1 MNFRFEAPWLLLL
14 LVLPIL
20 LAVWPFITKKR
31 TQPASLRYA
40 DISLVISSIRTWRI
54 YARHGLT
61 VLRLLAMALV
71 IVAVARPQFIQARQ
85 VVKGEGVDIVL
96 ALDIS
101 GSMASLDFQPKNRL
115 EAAKQVIQDFIK
127 ERPYDRVGLVVFARN
142 AFSQSPPTI
151 DHAVLLRLLNQVKL
165 STDLHIDDGTAIG
178 MGLAN
183 ASNMLKDSKAKSKV
197 VILLTDGV
205 NNSGEIDPLTA
216 AEAAKTLNLKIYT
229 IGAAK
234 TGEVPVP
241 GPPDL
246 FGNATI
252 VYRQSEIDEKSLQQI
267 ADTTGALYFRAEDTA
282 GLKKIYEEINR
293 LEKSQIEVQTY
304 TRYQE
309 LVIWLLVPAMLL
321 FLLEMLLSQTVLRKI
336 P

>member
-1 MNFRFEAPWLLLL
+1 MAFRFASPWFLILLI
-14 LVLPIL
+14 LPIL
-20 LAVWPFITKKR
+20 LAIWPLLNKQR
-31 TQPASLRYA
+31 RQAAGLRYA
-40 DISLVISSIRTWRI
+40 DVSLTASSSRSWRI
-54 YARHGLT
+54 YARHFLT
-61 VLRLLAMALV
+61 VSRLLAMGLM
-71 IVAVARPQFIQARQ
+71 IVALARPQFVQARQ
-85 VVKGEGVDIVL
+85 VIKGEGVDIVL

-101 GSMASLDFQPKNRL
+101 GSMASLDFQPQNRL
-115 EAAKQVIQDFIK
+115 GAAKQVIQEFIK
-127 ERPYDRVGLVVFARN
+127 ERPYDRIGLVVFASN

-151 DHAVLLRLLNQVKL
+151 DHVVLGRLLEQVKL
-165 STDLHIDDGTAIG
+165 STELRIADGTAMG
-178 MGLAN
+178 MGVAN
-183 ASNMLKDSKAKSKV
+183 ASNMLKDSKAKSRV
-197 VILLTDGV
+197 IILLTDGV

-216 AEAAKTLNLKIYT
+216 AQAAKTLGLKIYT

-234 TGEVPVP
+234 PGEVPVP

-252 VYRQSEIDEKSLQQI
+252 IYRQSEIDEKVLQEI
-267 ADTTGALYFRAEDTA
+267 ANTTGGLYFRAEDTT

-309 LVIWLLVPAMLL
+309 LAIWWLTPALVLV
-321 FLLEMLLSQTVLRKI
+321 LLELGLSQTVLRKI